1 MLKQTWRMALTDDTT
16 FNTSCVVESAVSKSS
31 SYSTKASA
39 ISCTFDTYKDV
50 NIFYNNNI
58 IPLGKYQ

>member
-1 MLKQTWRMALTDDTT
+1 MALTDDTT